1 MAVVAFDAAFAA
13 YILNAV
19 AHGRGIGDWP
29 SMFTAG
35 ELVRTGR
42 LDELY
47 RPAAQLAVQR
57 QAFDSGAPLNAFPL
71 PAFVAVL
78 LAPLAALGYRASFA
92 LWLVCN
98 LAIAG
103 ALAFVAWQY
112 LSALPRDARLLFVGA
127 AACSLPVLNTL
138 LFGQF
143 DLLVL
148 AAIAGAYACLR
159 RDHRAVAG
167 LLLTAAMVKP
177 QLVVGVLL
185 LLLARREWRVLAWC
199 LAASCAL
206 AAIPVL
212 AAGPRIIADQARLLS
227 GYNNAGAAFSVHEEM
242 MINARGVITSVAG
255 GAHPV
260 SWMLALAA
268 VGAVSV
274 TVAVRRWPR
283 AATTVDER
291 AWALALLLPLLCM
304 PHVHMQSAVLAVAAL
319 ALLLRDRADRGLE
332 HHAGLFAAACLALTP
347 LWLINAGGGP
357 SLSALLVGGVFVVA
371 AAAPA
376 RVSAASEEAMPLP
389 RAA

>member
-1 MAVVAFDAAFAA
+1 MAVVGFDAAFAA
-13 YILNAV
+13 YVLNAV

-35 ELVRTGR
+35 ELVRSGR

-57 QAFDSGAPLNAFPL
+57 RVFDSGAPLNAFPL

-92 LWLVCN
+92 LWLAGN
-98 LAIAG
+98 LTIAG
-103 ALAFVAWQY
+103 ALALVAWRY
-112 LSALPRDARLLFVGA
+112 LSALPRAARLLFVGA

-159 RDHRAVAG
+159 RNHRAVAG

-177 QLVVGVLL
+177 QLVAGLVLL
-185 LLLARREWRVLAWC
+185 LLVRREWRVLAWC
-199 LAASCAL
+199 MAASCAL

-212 AAGPRIIADQARLLS
+212 AAGPRIIADEARLLS
-227 GYNNAGAAFSVHEEM
+227 GYNNAGAAFSVHEDM
-242 MINARGVITSVAG
+242 MINARGVMTSVAG
-255 GAHPV
+255 GAPPV

-274 TVAVRRWPR
+274 GVAVRAWSRV
-283 AATTVDER
+283 ATTTDER

-319 ALLLRDRADRGLE
+319 ALLLRDRVDRGLE
-332 HHAGLFAAACLALTP
+332 PRAEILAAACLALTP
-347 LWLINAGGGP
+347 LWLINAAGGP
-357 SLSALLVGGVFVVA
+357 SLAAFLVGGVFVVA
-371 AAAPA
+371 AAPA
-376 RVSAASEEAMPLP
+376 RVAAAREETTPLR